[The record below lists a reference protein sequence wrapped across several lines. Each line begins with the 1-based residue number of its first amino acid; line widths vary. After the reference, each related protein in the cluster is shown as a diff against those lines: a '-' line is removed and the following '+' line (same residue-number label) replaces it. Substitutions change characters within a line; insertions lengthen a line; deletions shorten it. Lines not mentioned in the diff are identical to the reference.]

1 MVLDEERKIR
11 GMQMQLF
18 GSVGVI
24 GSGLDINTAYENAK
38 ADILVQLRIKLPVF
52 DGGQRRIA
60 VEKRKAQLKFTEVH
74 NEFQEQSF
82 KQKVHQLAKRLTK
95 YRMSWN

>member
-1 MVLDEERKIR
+1 
-11 GMQMQLF
+11 MQLF

-38 ADILVQLRIKLPVF
+38 ADILVQLGIKLPVF

-74 NEFQEQSF
+74 NEFQS
-82 KQKVHQLAKRLTK
+82 KALNKR
-95 YRMSWN
+95 YIS